1 MQQSVY
7 RGLCSTCK
15 GRDTCTYPRPTDRAV
30 LFCAEHDGYE
40 EAPLVNILASISSV
54 APEREPRT
62 SPMKAKPSRRQG
74 LCAIC
79 ENRETCT
86 FPKSAEGVWQ
96 CEEFK

>member
-1 MQQSVY
+1 MQQSVFH
-7 RGLCSTCK
+7 GLCSTCK

-40 EAPLVNILASISSV
+40 EAPLLSIFASISSV
-54 APEREPRT
+54 APKKRT
-62 SPMKAKPSRRQG
+62 PTVRTKAKPSRRQG
-74 LCAIC
+74 LCALC

-86 FPKSAEGVWQ
+86 FPKPAGGVWQ